1 MAYLKV
7 GEENNT
13 DIELYYEDHGS
24 GKPVLLIHGW
34 PLSGASW
41 ERQVAAL
48 LASGHRVIA
57 YDRRGFGRSSQPTA
71 GYDYDTLASDT
82 YKLIEAL
89 DLKGITLVGFSM
101 GGGEVARYLGK
112 YAEPGRVTKAVFM
125 SSIAPA
131 LRHSADNPEGV
142 DPKIFEGIKQGI
154 EADRFAFLETFF
166 KNFYNKKVVGGTDIS
181 DEAIHASFNVGAAS
195 SYYAFLNCVDAWL
208 EDFRADIATDQNPH
222 PRHPRRRRPDPAHR
236 RHRQAHRSSNPRRA
250 AAHRRRR
257 PARPQLDARRRGQ
270 QSPAGVHRKVTAA
283 TQEKRPGHQ
292 PGLFACSKQIL
303 SARRGKTRHHQ
314 QPDEPPAHGYNRR
327 LPLTLLRNNGQP

>member
-13 DIELYYEDHGS
+13 DIALYYEDHGT

-41 ERQVAAL
+41 ERQTAAL
-48 LASGHRVIA
+48 LASGHRVIT

-82 YKLIEAL
+82 FKLIETL
-89 DLKGITLVGFSM
+89 DLHGVTLVGFSM

-112 YAEPGRVTKAVFM
+112 YNNGRVTKAVFM

-142 DPKIFEGIKQGI
+142 DPKVFEGIKQGI

-166 KNFYNKKVVGGTDIS
+166 KNFYNKKAIVGTDIS
-181 DEAIHASFNVGAAS
+181 DAAIHASFNVGSAS

-208 EDFRADIATDQNPH
+208 EDFRADIAQVKIPTLVIHGDADQILPI
-222 PRHPRRRRPDPAHR
+222 
-236 RHRQAHRSSNPRRA
+236 
-250 AAHRRRR
+250 
-257 PARPQLDARRRGQ
+257 DATGKR
-270 QSPAGVHRKVTAA
+270 TAA
-283 TQEKRPGHQ
+283 LIPGAQLHVVEGG
-292 PGLFACSKQIL
+292 PHGLNWTHATEVNKVLLEFI
-303 SARRGKTRHHQ
+303 AR
-314 QPDEPPAHGYNRR
+314 
-327 LPLTLLRNNGQP
+327 